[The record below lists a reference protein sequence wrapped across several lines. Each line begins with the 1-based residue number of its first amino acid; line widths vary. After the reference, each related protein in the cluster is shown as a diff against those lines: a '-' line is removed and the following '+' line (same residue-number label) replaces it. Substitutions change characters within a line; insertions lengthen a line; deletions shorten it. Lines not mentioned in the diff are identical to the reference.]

1 VHTTLTP
8 TGPGSTYRRDV
19 PRPHGPPGWLL
30 DARLAVPL
38 LVIGVAGTRAAG
50 HAQPGAPRAVD
61 HAVYLLV
68 VVAAGSLLLRR
79 RAPWV
84 GLALD
89 TAAVGVYLAAGYP
102 YGPILLTV
110 PAMAFG
116 LAMVWPRRRAAWAV
130 GGGLLVLVGATVV
143 RGVYA
148 EDGDAWPQLVR
159 NWLVWSTIVA
169 ALFAIGASA
178 RVRRESTAGV
188 RAEQA
193 RRAASEEQLRMA
205 QELHDVVGHGLAVI
219 AMQAGVAL
227 HVLDREPEKV
237 RESLEAIR
245 TMSRESLEGLRTEL
259 AQLRAG
265 SGEAPERRPLPG
277 LADVAVLVQ
286 RIRDG
291 GVDVRLDAPPVGEVP
306 TPVGAAAY
314 RIVQE
319 SLTTVLR
326 HAGADH
332 ATVVLRA
339 QDGDL
344 VVEVEDSG
352 RGSLATD
359 GNPDGNGIRGMRERA
374 EALGGRL
381 SAGPRTNGGFRVR
394 AVLPLAAHAAE
405 RVG

>member
-1 VHTTLTP
+1 VS
-8 TGPGSTYRRDV
+8 GPQRAPS
-19 PRPHGPPGWLL
+19 WLL
-30 DARLAVPL
+30 DAGLAVPL
-38 LVIGVAGTRAAG
+38 LVVGLGGTGPAA
-50 HAQPGAPRAVD
+50 HQQPQAPRAID
-61 HAVYLLV
+61 HLAYLLV
-68 VVAAGSLLLRR
+68 VVAAGSLALRR
-79 RAPWV
+79 TAPWIAL
-84 GLALD
+84 GLNV
-89 TAAVGVYLAAGYP
+89 AAVATFIGAGYA

-116 LAMVWPRRRAAWAV
+116 LSLLWPRRRAAWAV
-130 GGGLLVLVGATVV
+130 GAELLVLVAATIL
-143 RGVYA
+143 RGGYA
-148 EDGDAWPQLVR
+148 DDGVSWLDLLR
-159 NWLVWSTIVA
+159 SWLVWSLIVA

-265 SGEAPERRPLPG
+265 LGAAPERRPVPG
-277 LADVAVLVQ
+277 LADVDILVQ

-291 GVDVRLDAPPVGEVP
+291 GVDVRLDAPVVGDVP
-306 TPVGAAAY
+306 TEVGAAAY

-319 SLTTVLR
+319 ALTNVLR
-326 HAGADH
+326 HADADR
-332 ATVVLRA
+332 ASVVLRR
-339 QDGDL
+339 DGGTL
-344 VVEVEDSG
+344 VVEIDDTG
-352 RGSLATD
+352 RGSLVRE
-359 GNPDGNGIRGMRERA
+359 PDLSGNGISGMRERA

-381 SAGPRTNGGFRVR
+381 EAGPAPGGGFRVR
-394 AVLPLAAHAAE
+394 AMLPFPAQAAE

>member
-1 VHTTLTP
+1 
-8 TGPGSTYRRDV
+8 
-19 PRPHGPPGWLL
+19 LL

-38 LVIGVAGTRAAG
+38 LVIGLGGTHAA
-50 HAQPGAPRAVD
+50 ADLQSDAPRAID
-61 HAVYLLV
+61 HLAYLLV

-84 GLALD
+84 ALALD
-89 TAAVGVYLAAGYP
+89 TAAVAGYLAAGYP

-130 GGGLLVLVGATVV
+130 GGGLLVLIGASVV
-143 RGVYA
+143 RGIYA
-148 EDGDAWPQLVR
+148 EDGDAWLQLLR

-265 SGEAPERRPLPG
+265 SGDAPERRPVPG
-277 LADVAVLVQ
+277 LADVDVLVQ

-291 GVDVRLDAPPVGEVP
+291 GVEVRLDAPPAGDVP
-306 TPVGAAAY
+306 TEVGAAAY

-319 SLTTVLR
+319 SLTNVLR
-326 HAGADH
+326 HAGADR

-339 QDGDL
+339 EGDAL
-344 VVEVEDSG
+344 VVEVEDTGSG
-352 RGSLATD
+352 RLADGTD
-359 GNPDGNGIRGMRERA
+359 LGGNGIHGMRERA
-374 EALGGRL
+374 ESLGGRL
-381 SAGPRTNGGFRVR
+381 EAGPRTTGGFRVR
-394 AVLPLAAHAAE
+394 AVLPLTAQAAE